1 MTAIPQAAQEWL
13 DAPEYATLATLQ
25 PDGSPQLSVVWVA
38 RDGDE
43 LLVSTIE
50 GRQKHRNLVN
60 DPRATLLVFPAAH
73 PESYVEVRGSATM
86 TRDGGRDLIDRLAR
100 EYDGVDRFTGDDGT
114 DRVRVVV
121 RISPERVIVR

>member
-1 MTAIPQAAQEWL
+1 MTTIPQRAREWL

-50 GRQKHRNLVN
+50 GRQKHRNLLH
-60 DPRATLLVFPAAH
+60 DPRATLLVFPAEQ
-73 PESYVEVRGSATM
+73 PESYVEVRGSVTM
-86 TRDGGRDLIDRLAR
+86 TREGGRDLIDRLAR
-100 EYDGVDRFTGDDGT
+100 EYDGVERFTGDDGT

-121 RISPERVIVR
+121 RIHPERVVVR